1 MKDFKI
7 GIAQLN
13 PTCGDLSGN
22 LEKVKATLKELSSS
36 ADLVVFSFLPLTG
49 YPLLSLA
56 YRRDFLRDCKLVFEE
71 LVKYS
76 KDIKAPFLI
85 THLEGADAP
94 NIGLF
99 LIERGEIIRRAFSS
113 FDQSESLFL
122 SFSFNSIRI
131 LSFVEGKELN
141 FPPDEVDLFLILS
154 KRPYYFEEEKDIL
167 PLLQDFAIKHRAFV
181 FYVRGAYAQDE
192 YIFPGKSLV
201 LSPKGEIIHRG
212 KAFDEELMVVPT
224 IAHPELSPTCP
235 PEQPLSCHP
244 EQPPT
249 CHPEPQGEGSSA
261 QRISALYQPLE
272 KEDFSEL
279 YQALV
284 FALKNYARKTGF
296 YSAILGLSG
305 GIDSALVATLAV
317 DALGKEGVKALF
329 MPSAFTSQESRED
342 TYALAKN
349 LGIGLTE
356 IPIQEIFNV
365 YRQNLLIG
373 SFPSDEVTLADENL
387 QARIR
392 ANLLF
397 YLSNKENHLVLCTSN
412 KSEAATGYG
421 TIYGDIAGGYAP
433 IKDVYKTWVYELAN
447 YRNLL
452 SPVIPERIFTKA
464 PSAELRPGQR
474 DEDELPPYSILD
486 AILRAHLEEGLMPEE
501 ILQRGFSEE
510 HVKKTFRMLAR
521 AEYKRRQAPLG
532 PKVTKSALGIDYRLP
547 IMLKF
552 QSLV

>member
-1 MKDFKI
+1 
-7 GIAQLN
+7 
-13 PTCGDLSGN
+13 
-22 LEKVKATLKELSSS
+22 
-36 ADLVVFSFLPLTG
+36 
-49 YPLLSLA
+49 
-56 YRRDFLRDCKLVFEE
+56 VFEE

-76 KDIKAPFLI
+76 KDVKAPFLI
-85 THLEGADAP
+85 THLEGEGAP
-94 NIGLF
+94 NLGLF
-99 LIERGEIIRRAFSS
+99 LIEKGEVIRRAFSS
-113 FDQSESLFL
+113 FGHPESLFL
-122 SFSFNSIRI
+122 SFSFNSMRI
-131 LSFVEGKELN
+131 LSFVEGKELS

-154 KRPYYFEEEKDIL
+154 KRPYYFEEERDFL
-167 PLLQDFAIKHRAFV
+167 PLLKDFVVKHRAFV
-181 FYVRGAYAQDE
+181 LYVRGAYVQDE

-201 LSPKGEIIHRG
+201 LSPKGEIIHRA
-212 KAFDEELMVVPT
+212 KAFDEELTVVPT
-224 IAHPELSPTCP
+224 ISHPELPPT
-235 PEQPLSCHP
+235 CHP
-244 EQPPT
+244 EPPLS
-249 CHPEPQGEGSSA
+249 CHPEPQGEGSYA
-261 QRISALYQPLE
+261 QRMSALEQPSE

-284 FALKNYARKTGF
+284 FALKNYAQKTGF
-296 YSAILGLSG
+296 SSAILGLSG
-305 GIDSALVATLAV
+305 GIDSSLVATLAV
-317 DALGKEGVKALF
+317 DALGKEKVKALF
-329 MPSAFTSQESRED
+329 MPSAYTSQESRED
-342 TYALAKN
+342 AYALSQN

-365 YRQNLLIG
+365 YRQYLLRG

-412 KSEAATGYG
+412 KSEAGTGYG

-433 IKDVYKTWVYELAN
+433 IADVYKTWVYELAK

-452 SPVIPERIFTKA
+452 RPVIPERIFTKA

-486 AILRAHLEEGLMPEE
+486 AILRAHLEEGLRPEE

-521 AEYKRRQAPLG
+521 AEYKRRQAPIG
-532 PKVTKSALGIDYRLP
+532 PKVTKSALGIDYKLP

>member
-1 MKDFKI
+1 
-7 GIAQLN
+7 
-13 PTCGDLSGN
+13 
-22 LEKVKATLKELSSS
+22 V
-36 ADLVVFSFLPLTG
+36 
-49 YPLLSLA
+49 
-56 YRRDFLRDCKLVFEE
+56 
-71 LVKYS
+71 
-76 KDIKAPFLI
+76 
-85 THLEGADAP
+85 
-94 NIGLF
+94 
-99 LIERGEIIRRAFSS
+99 
-113 FDQSESLFL
+113 
-122 SFSFNSIRI
+122 
-131 LSFVEGKELN
+131 
-141 FPPDEVDLFLILS
+141 
-154 KRPYYFEEEKDIL
+154 
-167 PLLQDFAIKHRAFV
+167 KHRAFV

-201 LSPKGEIIHRG
+201 LSPKGEIIHKA

-224 IAHPELSPTCP
+224 IS
-235 PEQPLSCHP
+235 
-244 EQPPT
+244 
-249 CHPEPQGEGSSA
+249 HPEPQDKRSYA
-261 QRISALYQPLE
+261 QPLSALEQPLE

-284 FALKNYARKTGF
+284 FALKNYAQKTGF
-296 YSAILGLSG
+296 NSAILGLSG
-305 GIDSALVATLAV
+305 GIDSSLVATLAV
-317 DALGKEGVKALF
+317 DALGKERVKALF

-342 TYALAKN
+342 AYALSQN
-349 LGIGLTE
+349 LGISLTE

-365 YRQNLLIG
+365 YRQNLLSG
-373 SFPSDEVTLADENL
+373 SFPSDEITLADENL

-421 TIYGDIAGGYAP
+421 TI
-433 IKDVYKTWVYELAN
+433 DVYKTWVYELAK

-452 SPVIPERIFTKA
+452 RPVIPERIFTKA

-486 AILRAHLEEGLMPEE
+486 AILKAHLEEGLRPEE

-532 PKVTKSALGIDYRLP
+532 PKVTKSALGIDYKLP

-552 QSLV
+552 QSFV

>member
-1 MKDFKI
+1 MKDLKI

-13 PTCGDLSGN
+13 TTCGDLSGN
-22 LEKVKATLKELSSS
+22 LDKVKATLKELSSS

-56 YRRDFLRDCKLVFEE
+56 YRKDFLRNCKLVFEE

-76 KDIKAPFLI
+76 KDVKAPFLI
-85 THLEGADAP
+85 THLEGEGAP
-94 NIGLF
+94 NLGLF
-99 LIERGEIIRRAFSS
+99 LIEKGEVIRRAFSS
-113 FDQSESLFL
+113 FGHPESLFL
-122 SFSFNSIRI
+122 SFSFNSMRF
-131 LSFVEGKELN
+131 LSFVEGKELS
-141 FPPDEVDLFLILS
+141 FPPDEVDLCLILS
-154 KRPYYFEEEKDIL
+154 KRPYYFEEERDFL
-167 PLLQDFAIKHRAFV
+167 PLLKDFVVKHRAFV
-181 FYVRGAYAQDE
+181 FYVRGAYVQDE

-201 LSPKGEIIHRG
+201 LSPKGEIIHRA
-212 KAFDEELMVVPT
+212 KAFDEELTVVST
-224 IAHPELSPTCP
+224 ISHPEL
-235 PEQPLSCHP
+235 
-244 EQPPT
+244 PPT
-249 CHPEPQGEGSSA
+249 CHPEPPLSCHPEPQGEESYA
-261 QRISALYQPLE
+261 QRMSALEQPLE

-284 FALKNYARKTGF
+284 FALKNYAQKTGF
-296 YSAILGLSG
+296 NSAILGLSG
-305 GIDSALVATLAV
+305 GIDSSLVATLAV
-317 DALGKEGVKALF
+317 DALGKERVKALF

-342 TYALAKN
+342 AYALAKN

-365 YRQNLLIG
+365 YRQNLLSG
-373 SFPSDEVTLADENL
+373 SLPSDEVTLADENL

-433 IKDVYKTWVYELAN
+433 IADVYKTWVYELAK

-464 PSAELRPGQR
+464 PSAELRPGQS

-486 AILRAHLEEGLMPEE
+486 AILRAHLEEGLRPEE
-501 ILQRGFSEE
+501 IMQRGFSEE

-532 PKVTKSALGIDYRLP
+532 PKVAKSALGIDYKLP

>member
-1 MKDFKI
+1 MKDLKI

-13 PTCGDLSGN
+13 STCGDLSGN

-56 YRRDFLRDCKLVFEE
+56 YRKDFLRDCKLVFEE

-76 KDIKAPFLI
+76 KDVKALFLI
-85 THLEGADAP
+85 THLEGEGAP
-94 NIGLF
+94 NLGLF
-99 LIERGEIIRRAFSS
+99 LIERGEVIRRAFSS
-113 FDQSESLFL
+113 FDHPESLFL
-122 SFSFNSIRI
+122 SFSFNSMRI
-131 LSFVEGKELN
+131 LSFVEGKELS

-154 KRPYYFEEEKDIL
+154 KRPYYFEEERDFL
-167 PLLQDFAIKHRAFV
+167 PLLKDFVVKRRAFV
-181 FYVRGAYAQDE
+181 FYVRGAYVQDE

-201 LSPKGEIIHRG
+201 LSPKGEIIHRA
-212 KAFDEELMVVPT
+212 KAFDEELTVVPT
-224 IAHPELSPTCP
+224 ISHPELPPT
-235 PEQPLSCHP
+235 CHP
-244 EQPPT
+244 EPPLS
-249 CHPEPQGEGSSA
+249 CHPEPQGEGSYA
-261 QRISALYQPLE
+261 QRMSALEQLLE

-284 FALKNYARKTGF
+284 FALKNYAQKTGF

-305 GIDSALVATLAV
+305 GIDSSLVATLAV
-317 DALGKEGVKALF
+317 DALGKERVKALF
-329 MPSAFTSQESRED
+329 MSSAYTSQESRED
-342 TYALAKN
+342 AYALAKN

-365 YRQNLLIG
+365 YRQNLLSG

-433 IKDVYKTWVYELAN
+433 IADVYKTWVYELAK

-452 SPVIPERIFTKA
+452 RPVIPERIFTKA

-486 AILRAHLEEGLMPEE
+486 AILRAHLEEGLRPEE

-532 PKVTKSALGIDYRLP
+532 PKVTKSALGIDYKLP
-547 IMLKF
+547 IMLKI
-552 QSLV
+552 

>member
-1 MKDFKI
+1 MKDCKI

-22 LEKVKATLKELSSS
+22 LDKVKATLKELSSS

-56 YRRDFLRDCKLVFEE
+56 YRKDFLSDCKLVFEE

-76 KDIKAPFLI
+76 KDVKVPFLI
-85 THLEGADAP
+85 THLEEASAP
-94 NIGLF
+94 NLGLF
-99 LIERGEIIRRAFSS
+99 LIERGEVIRRAFSS
-113 FDQSESLFL
+113 FDHPESLFL
-122 SFSFNSIRI
+122 SFSFNSMRI
-131 LSFVEGKELN
+131 LSFVEGKELS

-154 KRPYYFEEEKDIL
+154 KRPYYFEEERDFL
-167 PLLQDFAIKHRAFV
+167 PLLKDFVVKHRAFV
-181 FYVRGAYAQDE
+181 FYVRGAYVQDE

-201 LSPKGEIIHRG
+201 LSPKGEIIHRA

-224 IAHPELSPTCP
+224 ISHPELPPT
-235 PEQPLSCHP
+235 CHP
-244 EQPPT
+244 EPPLS
-249 CHPEPQGEGSSA
+249 CHPEPQGEGSYA
-261 QRISALYQPLE
+261 QRMSALEQPSE

-284 FALKNYARKTGF
+284 FALKNYAQKTGF
-296 YSAILGLSG
+296 SSAILGLSG
-305 GIDSALVATLAV
+305 GIDSSLVATLAV
-317 DALGKEGVKALF
+317 DALGKEKVKALF
-329 MPSAFTSQESRED
+329 MPSAYTSQESRED
-342 TYALAKN
+342 AYALSQN

-365 YRQNLLIG
+365 YRQYLLRG

-412 KSEAATGYG
+412 KSEAGTGYG

-433 IKDVYKTWVYELAN
+433 IADVYKTWVYELAK

-452 SPVIPERIFTKA
+452 RPVIPERIFTKA

-486 AILRAHLEEGLMPEE
+486 AILRAHLEEGLRPEE

-521 AEYKRRQAPLG
+521 AEYKRRQAPIG
-532 PKVTKSALGIDYRLP
+532 PKVTKSALGIDYKLP

>member
-56 YRRDFLRDCKLVFEE
+56 YRKDFLRDCKLVFEE

-76 KDIKAPFLI
+76 KDVKAPFLI
-85 THLEGADAP
+85 THLEGEGAP
-94 NIGLF
+94 NLGLF
-99 LIERGEIIRRAFSS
+99 LIEKGKVIRRAFSS
-113 FDQSESLFL
+113 FAHPESLFL
-122 SFSFNSIRI
+122 SFSFNSMRI
-131 LSFVEGKELN
+131 LSFVEEKELS

-167 PLLQDFAIKHRAFV
+167 PLLKDFVVKQRAFV
-181 FYVRGAYAQDE
+181 FYVRGAYVQDE

-201 LSPKGEIIHRG
+201 LSPKGEFIHRA

-224 IAHPELSPTCP
+224 ISH
-235 PEQPLSCHP
+235 H
-244 EQPPT
+244 
-249 CHPEPQGEGSSA
+249 EPQGEGSYA
-261 QRISALYQPLE
+261 QSRSSLDQPLE

-284 FALKNYARKTGF
+284 FALKNYAQKTGF

-317 DALGKEGVKALF
+317 DALGKERVKALF

-342 TYALAKN
+342 AYALSQN

-365 YRQNLLIG
+365 YRQNLLSG

-433 IKDVYKTWVYELAN
+433 IKDVYKTWVYELAR

-452 SPVIPERIFTKA
+452 NPVIPERIFRKA

-474 DEDELPPYSILD
+474 DEDELPPYPILD

-532 PKVTKSALGIDYRLP
+532 PKVTKGALGIDYKLP

>member
-1 MKDFKI
+1 MKDLKI

-13 PTCGDLSGN
+13 PTCGDFSGN
-22 LEKVKATLKELSSS
+22 LKKVKATLKELSPS

-56 YRRDFLRDCKLVFEE
+56 YRKDFLKDCKLVFEE

-76 KDIKAPFLI
+76 KDVKAPFLI
-85 THLEGADAP
+85 THLEGERAP
-94 NIGLF
+94 NLGLF
-99 LIERGEIIRRAFSS
+99 LIERGEAIRKAFSS
-113 FDQSESLFL
+113 FDHPESLFL
-122 SFSFNSIRI
+122 SFSFNSMRI
-131 LSFVEGKELN
+131 LSFVEEEELN

-167 PLLQDFAIKHRAFV
+167 PLLHDFAIKHRAFV

-201 LSPKGEIIHRG
+201 LSPKGEIIHKA
-212 KAFDEELMVVPT
+212 KAFDEELTVVST
-224 IAHPELSPTCP
+224 F
-235 PEQPLSCHP
+235 CHP
-244 EQPPT
+244 EPALS
-249 CHPEPQGEGSSA
+249 CHPEPQGEGSYA
-261 QRISALYQPLE
+261 QRKSPLDQPLE

-284 FALKNYARKTGF
+284 FALKNYAQKTGF
-296 YSAILGLSG
+296 SSAILGLSG
-305 GIDSALVATLAV
+305 GIDSSLVATLAV
-317 DALGKEGVKALF
+317 DALGKERVKAIF

-342 TYALAKN
+342 AYALAKN
-349 LGIGLTE
+349 LGIGLTK
-356 IPIQEIFNV
+356 ISIQEIFNV
-365 YRQNLLIG
+365 YRQNLLTG
-373 SFPSDEVTLADENL
+373 SLPSDEITLADENL

-433 IKDVYKTWVYELAN
+433 IKDVYKTWVYELAK

-452 SPVIPERIFTKA
+452 NPVIPERIFTKA

-474 DEDELPPYSILD
+474 DEDELPPYPILD
-486 AILRAHLEEGLMPEE
+486 AILRAHLEGGLMPEE

>member
-22 LEKVKATLKELSSS
+22 FEKVKATLKELSSS
-36 ADLVVFSFLPLTG
+36 VDLGVFSFLPLTG

-56 YRRDFLRDCKLVFEE
+56 YRMDFLKDCKLVFEE

-76 KDIKAPFLI
+76 KDVKAPFLI
-85 THLEGADAP
+85 THLEGEGAP
-94 NIGLF
+94 NLGLF
-99 LIERGEIIRRAFSS
+99 LIERGEVIRKAFSS
-113 FDQSESLFL
+113 FDHPESLFL

-131 LSFVEGKELN
+131 LSFVEGKELS

-154 KRPYYFEEEKDIL
+154 KRPYYFEEERDFWPILKD
-167 PLLQDFAIKHRAFV
+167 FVVKHRAFV
-181 FYVRGAYAQDE
+181 FYVRGAYVQDE

-201 LSPKGEIIHRG
+201 LSPKGEIIHRA
-212 KAFDEELMVVPT
+212 KAFDEELTVVP
-224 IAHPELSPTCP
+224 IISHPELPPT
-235 PEQPLSCHP
+235 CHP
-244 EQPPT
+244 EPPLS
-249 CHPEPQGEGSSA
+249 CHPEPQGEGSYA
-261 QRISALYQPLE
+261 QRKSPLDQPLE

-284 FALKNYARKTGF
+284 FALKNYAQKTGF
-296 YSAILGLSG
+296 SSAILGLSG
-305 GIDSALVATLAV
+305 GIDSSLVATLAV
-317 DALGKEGVKALF
+317 DALGKEKVKALF

-342 TYALAKN
+342 AYALAKN
-349 LGIGLTE
+349 LSIGLTE

-373 SFPSDEVTLADENL
+373 SFPTDEITLADENL

-433 IKDVYKTWVYELAN
+433 IVDVYKTWVYELAK

-452 SPVIPERIFTKA
+452 SPVIPGRIFTKA

-474 DEDELPPYSILD
+474 DEYELLPYSILD

-501 ILQRGFSEE
+501 IMQRRFSEE

-521 AEYKRRQAPLG
+521 AEYKRRQAPIG
-532 PKVTKSALGIDYRLP
+532 PKVTKSALGIDYKLP
-547 IMLKF
+547 IMLKI
-552 QSLV
+552 

>member
-1 MKDFKI
+1 MKDLKI

-22 LEKVKATLKELSSS
+22 LEKVKATLKELSPS

-56 YRRDFLRDCKLVFEE
+56 YRKDFLKDCKLVFEE

-76 KDIKAPFLI
+76 KDVKAPFLF
-85 THLEGADAP
+85 THLEGEGAP
-94 NIGLF
+94 NLGLF
-99 LIERGEIIRRAFSS
+99 LIEKGEVIRRAFSS

-122 SFSFNSIRI
+122 SFSFNSMRI

-154 KRPYYFEEEKDIL
+154 KRPYYFEEEKDFLPIL
-167 PLLQDFAIKHRAFV
+167 KDFVVKHRAFV
-181 FYVRGAYAQDE
+181 FYVREAYVQDE

-201 LSPKGEIIHRG
+201 LSPKGEIIHRA

-224 IAHPELSPTCP
+224 IAHPEL
-235 PEQPLSCHP
+235 
-244 EQPPT
+244 PPT
-249 CHPEPQGEGSSA
+249 CHPEPQGEGPSA
-261 QRISALYQPLE
+261 QRISALDQPLE

-305 GIDSALVATLAV
+305 GIDSSLVATLAV

-342 TYALAKN
+342 AYALAKN

-365 YRQNLLIG
+365 YRQNLLSG
-373 SFPSDEVTLADENL
+373 SLPSDEITLADENL

-433 IKDVYKTWVYELAN
+433 IKDVYKTWVYELAR

-452 SPVIPERIFTKA
+452 SPVIPERIFSKA

>member
-13 PTCGDLSGN
+13 PTCGDFSGN
-22 LEKVKATLKELSSS
+22 LGKVKATLKELSSS
-36 ADLVVFSFLPLTG
+36 ADLVVFSFLPITS
-49 YPLLSLA
+49 YPLLSLS
-56 YRRDFLRDCKLVFEE
+56 YRKDFLKDCKLVFEE

-76 KDIKAPFLI
+76 NDIKVPFLI
-85 THLEGADAP
+85 THLEGTDAP
-94 NIGLF
+94 NLGLF
-99 LIERGEIIRRAFSS
+99 LIERGEVIRRAFSS
-113 FDQSESLFL
+113 FDHPESLFL
-122 SFSFNSIRI
+122 SFSFNSMRI
-131 LSFVEGKELN
+131 LSFVEEEELS
-141 FPPDEVDLFLILS
+141 FSPDEVDLFLILS
-154 KRPYYFEEEKDIL
+154 KRPYYFGEEKDIL

-201 LSPKGEIIHRG
+201 LSPKGEIIHKA
-212 KAFDEELMVVPT
+212 KAFDEELTVVST
-224 IAHPELSPTCP
+224 L
-235 PEQPLSCHP
+235 CHP
-244 EQPPT
+244 EPPLS
-249 CHPEPQGEGSSA
+249 CHPEPQGEGSYA
-261 QRISALYQPLE
+261 QFMSALDQPLE

-284 FALKNYARKTGF
+284 FALKNYAQKTGF
-296 YSAILGLSG
+296 SSAILGLSG
-305 GIDSALVATLAV
+305 GIDSSLVATLAV
-317 DALGKEGVKALF
+317 DALGKEKVKALF

-342 TYALAKN
+342 AYALAKN

-365 YRQNLLIG
+365 YRQNLLTG
-373 SFPSDEVTLADENL
+373 SLPSDEITLADENL

-397 YLSNKENHLVLCTSN
+397 YFSNKENHLVLCTSN

-433 IKDVYKTWVYELAN
+433 IKDVYKTWVYELAK

-452 SPVIPERIFTKA
+452 NPVIPERIFTKA

>member
-36 ADLVVFSFLPLTG
+36 ADLVVLSFLPLTG

-56 YRRDFLRDCKLVFEE
+56 YRKDFLRDCKLVFEE

-76 KDIKAPFLI
+76 KDVKAPFLI
-85 THLEGADAP
+85 THLEGEGAP
-94 NIGLF
+94 NLGLF
-99 LIERGEIIRRAFSS
+99 LIEKGEVIRRAFSS
-113 FDQSESLFL
+113 FDHPESLFL
-122 SFSFNSIRI
+122 SFSFNSMRI
-131 LSFVEGKELN
+131 LSFVEGQELS

-154 KRPYYFEEEKDIL
+154 KRTYYFEEEKDFL
-167 PLLQDFAIKHRAFV
+167 ALLKDFVVKQRAFV

-201 LSPKGEIIHRG
+201 LSPKGEIIHRA
-212 KAFDEELMVVPT
+212 KAFDEELTVVST
-224 IAHPELSPTCP
+224 ISHPEL
-235 PEQPLSCHP
+235 PLSCHP
-244 EQPPT
+244 EPS
-249 CHPEPQGEGSSA
+249 GEGSYA
-261 QRISALYQPLE
+261 QRMSALDQPLE

-284 FALKNYARKTGF
+284 FALKNYAQKTGF

-305 GIDSALVATLAV
+305 GIDSSLVATLAV
-317 DALGKEGVKALF
+317 DALGKERVKALF

-342 TYALAKN
+342 AYALSQN

-365 YRQNLLIG
+365 YRQNLLSG

-397 YLSNKENHLVLCTSN
+397 YFSNKENHLVLCTSN

-433 IKDVYKTWVYELAN
+433 IKDVYKTWVYELAR

-452 SPVIPERIFTKA
+452 SPVIPERIFRKA

-474 DEDELPPYSILD
+474 DEDELPPYPILD

-532 PKVTKSALGIDYRLP
+532 PKVTKSALGVDYRLP

>member
-22 LEKVKATLKELSSS
+22 FEKVKATLKELSSS
-36 ADLVVFSFLPLTG
+36 VDLGVFSFLPLTG

-56 YRRDFLRDCKLVFEE
+56 YRMDFLKDCKLVFEE

-76 KDIKAPFLI
+76 KDVKAPFLI
-85 THLEGADAP
+85 THLEGEGAP
-94 NIGLF
+94 NLGLF
-99 LIERGEIIRRAFSS
+99 LIERGEVIRKAFSS
-113 FDQSESLFL
+113 FDHPESLFL

-131 LSFVEGKELN
+131 LSFVEGKELS

-154 KRPYYFEEEKDIL
+154 KRPYYFEEERDFWPILKD
-167 PLLQDFAIKHRAFV
+167 FVVKHRAFV
-181 FYVRGAYAQDE
+181 FYVRGAYVQDE

-201 LSPKGEIIHRG
+201 LSPKGEIIHRA
-212 KAFDEELMVVPT
+212 KAFDEELTVVP
-224 IAHPELSPTCP
+224 IISHPELPPT
-235 PEQPLSCHP
+235 CHP
-244 EQPPT
+244 EPPLS
-249 CHPEPQGEGSSA
+249 CHPEPQGEGSYA
-261 QRISALYQPLE
+261 QRKSPLDQPLE

-284 FALKNYARKTGF
+284 FALKNYAQKTGF
-296 YSAILGLSG
+296 SSAILGLSG
-305 GIDSALVATLAV
+305 GIDSSLVATLAV
-317 DALGKEGVKALF
+317 DALGKEKVKALF

-342 TYALAKN
+342 AYAVAQN
-349 LGIGLTE
+349 LGISLTE

-373 SFPSDEVTLADENL
+373 SLPSDEVTLADENL

-433 IKDVYKTWVYELAN
+433 IVDVYKTWVYELAK

-452 SPVIPERIFTKA
+452 SPVIPGRIFTKA

-474 DEDELPPYSILD
+474 DEYELLPYSILD

-501 ILQRGFSEE
+501 IMQRRFSEE

-521 AEYKRRQAPLG
+521 AEYKRRQAPIG
-532 PKVTKSALGIDYRLP
+532 PKVTKSALGIDYKLP
-547 IMLKF
+547 IMLKI
-552 QSLV
+552 